1 VPVPKRPQRPI
12 RPPVSDERLSEI
24 LDALSRGLGV
34 SPAFTEDLRT
44 ICVELEERR
53 RRANGLTRT

>member
-1 VPVPKRPQRPI
+1 MPVPTQPRRPI

-24 LDALSRGLGV
+24 LDMLSRGLGM
-34 SPAFTEDLRT
+34 SPSLTEDIRT

-53 RRANGLTRT
+53 RRANTP